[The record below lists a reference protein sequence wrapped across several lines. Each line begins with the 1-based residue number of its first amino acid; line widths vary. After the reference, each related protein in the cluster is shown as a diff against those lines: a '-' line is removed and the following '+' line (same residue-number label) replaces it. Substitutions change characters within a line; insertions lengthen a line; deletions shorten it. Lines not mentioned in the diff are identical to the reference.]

1 MTSKIQNPIPLPAI
15 RRLPAYLRLLKAY
28 KIEGETWV
36 SATSLAQEL
45 RYKPIQVRKDM
56 AWTGVEGKPKVGFNI
71 DDLILAINYQLG
83 WDNTTDAVL
92 IGVGNLGR
100 ALDGYK
106 GFGNYGLKTLSVHD
120 TDPQKIGTKLDGLI
134 IKPMDALEDSVKRF
148 GIHIAI
154 LTTPT
159 EYVQEIAER
168 LVTAGITGIWN
179 FAPGK
184 LKLPADIVIQR
195 TDLAT
200 GFAELSSK
208 LKNQIIK

>member
-1 MTSKIQNPIPLPAI
+1 MTRKISNPIPLPTI

-28 KIEGETWV
+28 RDEGETWI
-36 SATSLAQEL
+36 SATNLAQDL
-45 RYKPIQVRKDM
+45 RFKPIQVRKDM

-100 ALDGYK
+100 ALVGYK
-106 GFGNYGLKTLSVHD
+106 GFGNYGLKILSVHD